1 MIVIANNYLAGALIS
16 LLIPAAVLVS
26 VAVWYTRIVL
36 RREREREGGATAA
49 PAEPLS
55 RDRL

>member
-1 MIVIANNYLAGALIS
+1 VIVIANNYLAGALIS

-36 RREREREGGATAA
+36 RREREREGATAA

-55 RDRL
+55 RDRV